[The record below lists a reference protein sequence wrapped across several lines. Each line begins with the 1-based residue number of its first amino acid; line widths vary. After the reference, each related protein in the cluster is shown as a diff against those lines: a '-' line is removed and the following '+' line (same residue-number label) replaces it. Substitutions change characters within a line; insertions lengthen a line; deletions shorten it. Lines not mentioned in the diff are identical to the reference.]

1 MLTNHLQLESR
12 YSLSIEF
19 NGDGDGFN
27 GGDYKFVNFTIS
39 DYNTAVNPREVT
51 FAYAGL
57 TNNTGTG
64 ATVTPGFGQIVKA
77 GNLAQFTVTKKFS
90 DFAQNEPLRRNND
103 LETDLILR
111 SINTSTGIMV
121 IEGSRPLE
129 PDDLL
134 VGTNSGDRCEV
145 DIVREF
151 DGYFDINSNIETNIG
166 WSDNIGLIGDNNQYL
181 PDNDYY
187 QNMSY
192 AIESDKTYEE
202 LINYV
207 NDIVHPAGM
216 KNFANT
222 QILSVGDA
230 GESTQPADDAG
241 GFVLDFV
248 SDPLRVDAIYGF
260 DLSRDVNSADN
271 VSKFLELQSTRLA
284 DYILNKTNRV
294 LQHDD
299 ISPEFVSNESN
310 DLSDD
315 RTIAAAVGGRNCE
328 IFDPDYT

>member
-1 MLTNHLQLESR
+1 M
-12 YSLSIEF
+12 
-19 NGDGDGFN
+19 
-27 GGDYKFVNFTIS
+27 K
-39 DYNTAVNPREVT
+39 
-51 FAYAGL
+51 GL
-57 TNNTGTG
+57 
-64 ATVTPGFGQIVKA
+64 
-77 GNLAQFTVTKKFS
+77 
-90 DFAQNEPLRRNND
+90 D
-103 LETDLILR
+103 
-111 SINTSTGIMV
+111 
-121 IEGSRPLE
+121 LE

-207 NDIVHPAGM
+207 NDIVHFAGM

-248 SDPLRVDAIYGF
+248 SDPLRVDAGYGF
-260 DLSRDVNSADN
+260 DLSRDVNSAGQCF
-271 VSKFLELQSTRLA
+271 K
-284 DYILNKTNRV
+284 ILRTSQLNLLTTFSIKQIEV

-315 RTIAAAVGGRNCE
+315 RTIATTSLVVETLRD
-328 IFDPDYT
+328 I

>member
-1 MLTNHLQLESR
+1 M
-12 YSLSIEF
+12 
-19 NGDGDGFN
+19 
-27 GGDYKFVNFTIS
+27 
-39 DYNTAVNPREVT
+39 
-51 FAYAGL
+51 
-57 TNNTGTG
+57 
-64 ATVTPGFGQIVKA
+64 
-77 GNLAQFTVTKKFS
+77 TKKFS
-90 DFAQNEPLRRNND
+90 DFTNKNEPLRRNND

-202 LINYV
+202 
-207 NDIVHPAGM
+207 
-216 KNFANT
+216 
-222 QILSVGDA
+222 
-230 GESTQPADDAG
+230 
-241 GFVLDFV
+241 
-248 SDPLRVDAIYGF
+248 
-260 DLSRDVNSADN
+260 
-271 VSKFLELQSTRLA
+271 RL
-284 DYILNKTNRV
+284 TM
-294 LQHDD
+294 
-299 ISPEFVSNESN
+299 
-310 DLSDD
+310 
-315 RTIAAAVGGRNCE
+315 
-328 IFDPDYT
+328 